1 MGRKIK
7 NVETLVI
14 NTTKEVV
21 GGYTEDCPITY
32 TDYKV
37 MIDFNHGNSTF
48 YRFISEYD
56 MNKFVY
62 SIREYLDYWEPYDDD
77 VKALDEFYSIQ
88 SDKTNER

>member
-7 NVETLVI
+7 NVETVVI
-14 NTTKEVV
+14 HTTKEVV
-21 GGYTEDCPITY
+21 NSYTEDYPLTL
-32 TDYKV
+32 TEYKV
-37 MIDFNHGNSTF
+37 IINFHHGNSTF

-62 SIREYLDYWEPYDDD
+62 SVREYLDYWESYDDD
-77 VKALDEFYSIQ
+77 VIALDEFYNIQ